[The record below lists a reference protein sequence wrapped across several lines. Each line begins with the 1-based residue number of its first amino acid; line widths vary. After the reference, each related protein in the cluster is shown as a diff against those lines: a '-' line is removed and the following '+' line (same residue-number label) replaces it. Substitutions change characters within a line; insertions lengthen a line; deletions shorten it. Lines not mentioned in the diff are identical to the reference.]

1 MKSDIRATTRRR
13 FVAGG
18 VSLLASYASGATGA
32 LKIPTTHNNPDN
44 TGNASNASNASVDYG
59 NATLPRGIR
68 SRRID
73 THNQVTLHILEAGFE
88 DPGRPCIVLLH
99 GFPELAY
106 TWRNQ
111 LLPLARAGY
120 HVIAPDARGYGLST
134 AQPVAYSDSLVPYSM
149 FNRVGDVLGLVRALG
164 YEKVAM
170 VVGHDWGGPTAQ
182 WCARLRPDV
191 FRSVV
196 SISTPFLREPMLP
209 LNSAARLHAATH
221 PAATA
226 NEIDIDT
233 ELANLPRPRKHY
245 ATYCAS
251 PEANENLWHAP
262 QRIHALLR
270 EQFYFK
276 SADWDGNKPF
286 PLKSGAASE
295 LAKMPT
301 YYIMD
306 LKKGMA
312 ETLAEHHPSS
322 GYIAMCQWMTDAD
335 LDVYATE
342 FARTGFQGGLNYY
355 RVDADDSLWNEQNIF
370 AGKTIDVPACY
381 IGGAREWGVYQTPGA
396 FQAMSKAC
404 TQLRGTHLVPH
415 AGHSIVEEQPDT
427 ANQLLIDFLHTFTR
441 S

>member
-13 FVAGG
+13 FVAGS
-18 VSLLASYASGATGA
+18 VSLLASYACGATQT
-32 LKIPTTHNNPDN
+32 LNTPTTHNNAN
-44 TGNASNASNASVDYG
+44 VDYG
-59 NATLPRGIR
+59 RATLPSGIR

-88 DPGRPCIVLLH
+88 HPGRPCIVLLH

-120 HVIAPDARGYGLST
+120 HVVAPDARGYGLS
-134 AQPVAYSDSLVPYSM
+134 ASQPVAYSDSLVPYSM

-182 WCARLRPDV
+182 WCARLRPDI
-191 FRSVV
+191 FRSIV
-196 SISTPFLREPMLP
+196 SISTPFLREPTLP
-209 LNSAARLHAATH
+209 LNSAAHVHTATH
-221 PAATA
+221 PAVTA

-251 PEANENLWHAP
+251 REANEDMWRAP
-262 QRIHALLR
+262 QGIHALLR

-276 SADWDGNKPF
+276 SADWEGNKPF
-286 PLKSGAASE
+286 PLKSWTASE

-306 LKKGMA
+306 LDKGIAQTM
-312 ETLAEHHPSS
+312 AEHHPSAD
-322 GYIAMCQWMTDAD
+322 YITACHWLTEAD
-335 LDVYATE
+335 VDVYATE
-342 FARTGFQGGLNYY
+342 FSRTGFQGGLNYY
-355 RVDADDSLWNEQNIF
+355 RVDADDALWNEQNIF

-381 IGGAREWGVYQTPGA
+381 IGGASEWGVYQTPGA
-396 FQAMSKAC
+396 FQAMNKAC

-415 AGHSIVEEQPDT
+415 AGHSIVEEQPDAT
-427 ANQLLIDFLHTFTR
+427 NQLLIDLLNTIAR
-441 S
+441 G